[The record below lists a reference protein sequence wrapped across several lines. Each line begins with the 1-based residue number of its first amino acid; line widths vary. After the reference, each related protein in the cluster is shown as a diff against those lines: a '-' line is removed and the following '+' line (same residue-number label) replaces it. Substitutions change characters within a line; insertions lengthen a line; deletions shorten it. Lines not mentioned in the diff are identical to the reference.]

1 MTSIERLQISGI
13 RSFEPSLSNRQT
25 IYFQKPLTVILGKN
39 GAGKT
44 TIIEAL
50 LNACSGIMPPGS
62 GQEKFSFI
70 YDPQIIGENE
80 VKAQIRLVFAA
91 RDGKMV
97 QVIRSFKVT
106 RIKNKT
112 SFSTL
117 DNTVAYEDSITKKVI
132 SSTYKASQVDRVIPE
147 MLGVSPAV
155 LEHVIFCHQE
165 ASNWPL
171 SSPLEVKKIF
181 DEIFSATRYV
191 LALERFRESGK
202 EYRQELKEQEGNLR
216 ELREHREQ
224 AQHLRALVEKKKK
237 VVEDIRQRIC
247 STHPRL
253 EKLQSVLSALKNVD
267 QQTEEL
273 IREASVMEGRVQERR
288 EALQRVANGVE
299 KDYLTEEEF
308 CFLKNDSFERV
319 QQRCHECQ
327 ERTAE
332 LSASLDALHNQL
344 KKLEERSQA
353 ATANLQCHNNKV
365 HELEK
370 KEYQHHQ
377 HCSDFRALVS
387 SSTKGLPEELFVDE
401 QRVNE
406 SIARKTLQ
414 AAKASVVELQH
425 EYQKEIHRLEEAI
438 EAEEGTRLTL
448 LRQLDV
454 NVKEREM
461 KQELIDQF
469 RHRIEATQTQLR
481 RVVET
486 GANESP
492 SFSFESDIFLLQ
504 AEIESEEK
512 QIAVLKEAKK
522 QGPCFQSVQQVQK
535 DLELQS
541 AKVSQLRDL
550 LGKLRALSLKD
561 AERKVLERRLM
572 ERRHD
577 FLSQLSHLP
586 PLFPCILSLYQTEND
601 EECGGKDEENLK
613 NKYHSAVLQIECSLQ
628 KASEQYASS
637 SEELTKLQQ
646 VLFTKADRQ
655 TKFSLQ
661 ITDYEAELASVREK
675 LMAEGLKGVL
685 SGNDCIQQYESCLQ
699 EAAEKKERLDHE
711 LHVLQAKFACF
722 SALWSHASTSKTCPL
737 CQRAFDFESGG
748 EPQSFFSHEKVSSED
763 ILSAERDSAAAAE
776 AWRHL
781 HSLRAHI
788 DTARMI
794 IFQIEKLREQ
804 QHLEHNEYELDKL
817 TSKLHELESQ
827 TMDDKNCLEE
837 VQTAR
842 NLLISLSGTVAEI
855 ESLESESRRMT
866 RQRSG
871 DETDNNLDCVSSG
884 LREVHKRSPKL
895 SVEETM
901 DLYEAAM
908 AAQKDLHT
916 QLSAYQKELDGDVDV
931 ISDLEKVVQQKK
943 QELFALEAK
952 ERDRKNLESAAEKL
966 IVEMEEWKSKCEGLA
981 QQLPL
986 LQSSLTQSTNALKVL
1001 REEKTAAEDAG
1012 KQRILAAQEYAS
1024 HLELAV
1030 EKVFIFVHSSGFQ
1043 QLQEEREKV
1052 TQCELAVKQ
1061 FRDQLCLLH
1070 SEMETTR
1077 GDQKKNEGRLKIL
1090 LHYRDIRVQETSLHA
1105 DEERLTEINEKL
1117 EALKGSKLYGVED
1130 ILGPEAQKA
1139 PLSQLRENIREKIRQ
1154 LEKTKSQHEGNMETL
1169 QEDVEQLSK
1178 ELGSEKY
1185 CDIDKR
1191 YGFTFVQVETTSM
1204 TIKDI
1209 DKYYFALATA
1219 VQSYHQEKMTL
1230 INRIIG
1236 DLWRQTYLGSDIDTI
1251 EIRSETEK
1259 TFQSGGRRNYNYRV
1273 IMKRGSREIDMRGRC
1288 SAGQKVLASIIIR
1301 LALSEVFCYDCGIL
1315 ALDEPTT
1322 NLDEE
1327 NSRSLAEALRVLI
1340 ESRRS
1345 VRHFQLIVITHDE
1358 QFVRALGGHAVDR
1371 FYFILKDREGA
1382 FSVIE
1387 ERTFDQLF
1395 I

>member
-1 MTSIERLQISGI
+1 MTSIERLQICGI
-13 RSFEPSLSNRQT
+13 RSFEPNLSNRQT

-62 GQEKFSFI
+62 GLEKFSFI
-70 YDPQIIGENE
+70 YDPQIIGESE

-117 DNTVAYEDSITKKVI
+117 DNTVAYEDPATKKVI

-202 EYRQELKEQEGNLR
+202 EYRQELKEQEANLR

-224 AQHLRALVEKKKK
+224 AQNLRALVEKKKK
-237 VVEDIRQRIC
+237 VVEDIRQRIS

-288 EALQRVANGVE
+288 EALQRVTNGVE
-299 KDYLTEEEF
+299 KDFLTEEELLF
-308 CFLKNDSFERV
+308 VKSESFERV

-327 ERTAE
+327 VRTTE

-344 KKLEERSQA
+344 KNLEERSQA
-353 ATANLQCHNNKV
+353 ASVDLQSHNIKV

-377 HCSDFRALVS
+377 YCSDFRALVS
-387 SSTKGLPEELFVDE
+387 SSTNGLPEELFIDT
-401 QRVNE
+401 QTVNE
-406 SIARKTLQ
+406 SVARNTLRV
-414 AAKASVVELQH
+414 AKVSVGELQQ
-425 EYQKEIHRLEEAI
+425 EYQKRIQRLEEAI
-438 EAEEGTRLTL
+438 EAEEGTRLTF
-448 LRQLDV
+448 LRRLDV
-454 NVKEREM
+454 NVKEREI
-461 KQELIDQF
+461 KQELVGQLK
-469 RHRIEATQTQLR
+469 HQIEVAQTQLR
-481 RVVET
+481 ILVET
-486 GANESP
+486 SANESP
-492 SFSFESDIFLLQ
+492 SFSFESDISILQ
-504 AEIESEEK
+504 GEIETEEK
-512 QIAVLKEAKK
+512 QLAVFKEAKK
-522 QGPCFQSVQQVQK
+522 QRPCFQSVQQVQNE
-535 DLELQS
+535 LELQS
-541 AKVSQLRDL
+541 VKVSQLRDI
-550 LGKLRALSLKD
+550 LGKLRALSQKD
-561 AERKVLERRLM
+561 AERKGLERRLM
-572 ERRHD
+572 ERRQD
-577 FLSQLSHLP
+577 FLSQLAHLP
-586 PLFPCILSLYQTEND
+586 PLFPCILSLHQTKND
-601 EECGGKDEENLK
+601 EECGGKTEESFK
-613 NKYHSAVLQIECSLQ
+613 NKYRSAVQQTECDLQ
-628 KASEQYASS
+628 KASDKYTSS
-637 SEELTKLQQ
+637 LKELTELQQ
-646 VLFTKADRQ
+646 ILFTKADRQ
-655 TKFSLQ
+655 TKFVMQ
-661 ITDYEAELASVREK
+661 ITEYEAELASIREK
-675 LMAEGLKGVL
+675 MIVEGLEDLL
-685 SGNDCIQQYESCLQ
+685 SGKDWIQQYETRLQ
-699 EAAEKKERLDHE
+699 DAAEKKDRLDHE

-722 SALWSHASTSKTCPL
+722 SALWSDASTSKTCPL

-748 EPQSFFSHEKVSSED
+748 ELQSFFSHDKVSSED
-763 ILSAERDSAAAAE
+763 ILIAERDSAAAVD

-781 HSLRAHI
+781 HSVHSHI
-788 DTARMI
+788 DTARMV

-804 QHLEHNEYELDKL
+804 QHIERSEHEEDKL

-827 TMDDKNCLEE
+827 TLDDKKRLEE

-855 ESLESESRRMT
+855 ERLESELCT
-866 RQRSG
+866 TTCQRTG
-871 DETDNNLDCVSSG
+871 GETDNILDCASAELGEVLKSS
-884 LREVHKRSPKL
+884 PNL
-895 SVEETM
+895 SVEKIM

-908 AAQKDLHT
+908 TTQKDLHA
-916 QLSAYQKELDGDVDV
+916 QLSAHQKELDGEVDV
-931 ISDLEKVVQQKK
+931 IADREKVIQQKK
-943 QELFALEAK
+943 EKVFALKSK
-952 ERDRKNLESAAEKL
+952 EQDRKNLEGAVPILKEEVEKYR
-966 IVEMEEWKSKCEGLA
+966 SRCDGLT

-986 LQSSLTQSTNALKVL
+986 LQASLTQSANALKVL
-1001 REEKTAAEDAG
+1001 REEKSATEDAG

-1024 HLELAV
+1024 HLELAM

-1052 TQCELAVKQ
+1052 TQCESAVKQ

-1070 SEMETTR
+1070 SDIETIR
-1077 GDQKKNEGRLKIL
+1077 DDHKRNEGKLKVL
-1090 LHYRDIRVQETSLHA
+1090 LHWSNIRMQETSLHA
-1105 DEERLTEINEKL
+1105 DEERLNEINEKL
-1117 EALKGSKLYGVED
+1117 EALKGGKLYGVED

-1139 PLSQLRENIREKIRQ
+1139 PLSQLRENIREKLRE

-1178 ELGSEKY
+1178 ELSSEKY
-1185 CDIDKR
+1185 RDIDKR

-1209 DKYYFALATA
+1209 DKYYFALAAA

-1236 DLWRQTYLGSDIDTI
+1236 DLWRQTYLGSDIDSI

-1259 TFQSGGRRNYNYRV
+1259 TFQSAGRRNYNYRV

-1371 FYFILKDREGA
+1371 FYFVLKDREGA